1 MDEAQLE
8 AALAEITHKH
18 ARLEVA
24 TIQSGHALSADLG
37 YDSLAFLMLLSD
49 LEDRF
54 NVEFPLERI
63 EELQDVTFGQ
73 LVELVGA
80 RLNGF
85 RQERAAKQVSSDG

>member
-8 AALAEITHKH
+8 AALAEIAHKH

-24 TIQSGHALSADLG
+24 AVQPGHALSADLG
-37 YDSLAFLMLLSD
+37 YDSLALLMLLSD

-54 NVEFPLERI
+54 KLEFPLERI

-80 RLNGF
+80 HLNDSD
-85 RQERAAKQVSSDG
+85 RDRAAKQVSSDG